1 MLFQRIEKIK
11 YRGPQTSVF
20 LLKVYCNFCIL
31 DGLVGLWLILGIPRI
46 NKPPR
51 IKTPHPEAPQNPGKS
66 LFKWKPFM
74 KWSVVAGGTGG
85 FINPSRLFGRVG
97 FFNPRVGFFIPW
109 GGRGVLIRSEGYIR
123 TYKKIY
129 KKIYEVLQFFV
140 FWPARRHPYG
150 SRPIRVP
157 QESSNKEIK
166 VQTFF
171 FNTKCQE

>member
-1 MLFQRIEKIK
+1 MPSYNFLERLFGTNLHLAVIWGVVISQRWQKASDLCCSNALKKIK
-11 YRGPQTSVF
+11 CRCPQTSVF

-85 FINPSRLFGRVG
+85 FINPSRLFGRVLFLIHG
-97 FFNPRVGFFIPW
+97 CFFSFHGGVGGLF
-109 GGRGVLIRSEGYIR
+109 
-123 TYKKIY
+123 
-129 KKIYEVLQFFV
+129 
-140 FWPARRHPYG
+140 
-150 SRPIRVP
+150 
-157 QESSNKEIK
+157 
-166 VQTFF
+166 
-171 FNTKCQE
+171 